1 MQCLRNGDRVMIRII
16 GRKGFQ
22 SELSMEKTVEDIMR
36 ELDLKEQSFVCV
48 RNGSPVTRFDM
59 LKPSDDVTFLEIF
72 SGG

>member
-1 MQCLRNGDRVMIRII
+1 MIRII

-22 SELSMEKTVEDIMR
+22 SELSVEKTVEAVMR
-36 ELDLKEQSFVCV
+36 ELGLKEQSFVCV
-48 RNGSPVTRFDM
+48 RNGSPVTRFDT

>member
-1 MQCLRNGDRVMIRII
+1 MNGDTGMIRII

-22 SELSMEKTVEDIMR
+22 SELSVEKTVEAVMR
-36 ELDLKEQSFVCV
+36 ELGLKEQGFVCV
-48 RNGSPVTRFDM
+48 RNGSPVTRFDT

>member
-1 MQCLRNGDRVMIRII
+1 MNFRVLFDGGMIRII

-22 SELSMEKTVEDIMR
+22 SELSVEKTVEDVMR
-36 ELDLKEQSFVCV
+36 ELGLKEQSFVCV
-48 RNGSPVTRFDM
+48 RNGSPVTRFDT

>member
-1 MQCLRNGDRVMIRII
+1 MQCLGNGDREMIRII

-22 SELSMEKTVEDIMR
+22 SELSVEKTVEDVMR

-48 RNGSPVTRFDM
+48 RNGSPVTRFEM

>member
-1 MQCLRNGDRVMIRII
+1 MIRII

-22 SELSMEKTVEDIMR
+22 SELSVEKTVEDVMR
-36 ELDLKEQSFVCV
+36 ELSLKEQSFVCV
-48 RNGSPVTRFDM
+48 RNGSTATRFDT

>member
-1 MQCLRNGDRVMIRII
+1 MIRII

-22 SELSMEKTVEDIMR
+22 SELSVEKTVEDVMG
-36 ELDLKEQSFVCV
+36 ELDLKEKSFVCV

>member
-1 MQCLRNGDRVMIRII
+1 MIRII

-22 SELSMEKTVEDIMR
+22 SELSVEKAVEDVMR
-36 ELDLKEQSFVCV
+36 ELGLKEQSFVCV

>member
-1 MQCLRNGDRVMIRII
+1 MIRII

-22 SELSMEKTVEDIMR
+22 SELSVEKTVEDVMR
-36 ELDLKEQSFVCV
+36 ELGLKEQSFVCV
-48 RNGSPVTRFDM
+48 RNGSPVTRFDT